1 MDYTPGQGLE
11 AVPVV
16 KAARGLRG
24 LAWWVCLPAWLAL
37 ACNLSS
43 QPTPEATP
51 SAPTATSAGESAP
64 ALSLGELARAA
75 VQLQALTSEPE
86 ARTVVWTGSGTLISA
101 DGLILTNAHVVDNR
115 SGEYEQLGV
124 AVLDRTD
131 QAPRLSYLA
140 EIAAVDYGIDL
151 AVVRVVSDLEGNPA
165 RVVLPFVPLGDSD
178 RIEIGDPIRILG
190 YPGIGGETVT
200 FTEGA
205 ISGFTSERG
214 IEGRAWL
221 KTDAT
226 IAAGN
231 SGGMGL
237 NTLGELVAIPTTL
250 GSGAE
255 EGGLADCRQLV
266 DTNRDGEVDSDD
278 TCVPLGG
285 FINALRPVALAR
297 PLIEA
302 ARQGERYVQ
311 GDLPQ
316 AQQAQDFDL
325 TSTFL
330 SNIVFS
336 DGVNEADQPQALW
349 YALPAGVNDVCAFWD
364 YEGMLDGM
372 TWSSYWFI
380 DGVPSEGGS
389 SFEDVW
395 TGGVAG
401 NWWVCI
407 HNETGLP
414 DGLYEFVL
422 EVDGEPM
429 ADDSIFVGGDRK
441 LIELVVENGF
451 ATELCYLFLSPSA
464 AQNWGPDRLGAQEVV
479 EPGARQAFSVA
490 SAEYDLRVLDCD
502 GELLTET
509 YGVELS
515 GDLTFPIPPG

>member
-1 MDYTPGQGLE
+1 M
-11 AVPVV
+11 
-16 KAARGLRG
+16 AARRLRSLVG
-24 LAWWVCLPAWLAL
+24 WGCLTALLAL
-37 ACNLSS
+37 SCNLTP
-43 QPTPEATP
+43 QPTPMP
-51 SAPTATSAGESAP
+51 GAPTTSAGESSQ

-75 VQLQALTSEPE
+75 VQLQALVSQ
-86 ARTVVWTGSGTLISA
+86 AGAQAVVWTGSGTLISA

-131 QAPRLSYLA
+131 RAPQLSYLA
-140 EIAAVDYGIDL
+140 EVAAVDYGLDL
-151 AVVRVVSDLEGNPA
+151 AVVRIVSDLDGA
-165 RVVLPFVPLGDSD
+165 HAQLQLPFVQLGDSD
-178 RIEIGDPIRILG
+178 QVEIGDRIRILG
-190 YPGIGGETVT
+190 YPGIGGDTVT

-214 IEGRAWL
+214 IDGRAWL

-226 IAAGN
+226 ITGGN

-237 NTLGELVAIPTTL
+237 NQQGELVAIPTTL

-255 EGGLADCRQLV
+255 DGGLADCRQLV
-266 DTNRDGEVDSDD
+266 DTNRDGVVDSED

-285 FINALRPVALAR
+285 FINALRPVALAT
-297 PLIEA
+297 PLIQA

-311 GDLPQ
+311 GDLPP
-316 AQQAQDFDL
+316 AQQAQDLDL
-325 TSTFL
+325 TPISL
-330 SNIVFS
+330 SNIAFS
-336 DGVNEADQPQALW
+336 EGVDENDQPLGLGYALPTGVNE
-349 YALPAGVNDVCAFWD
+349 VCAFWD
-364 YEGMLDGM
+364 YAGMSDGM

-380 DGVPSEGGS
+380 DGVLSEGGS

-395 TGGVAG
+395 TGGAAG

-429 ADDSIFVGGDRK
+429 ADDSIFVDGDRRMV
-441 LIELVVENGF
+441 ELVLENGF
-451 ATELCYLFLSPSA
+451 ATDLCFAFLSPSA
-464 AQNWGPDRLGAQEVV
+464 AQNWGPDRLGAEEVV
-479 EPGARQAFSVA
+479 GPGDRRAFPVA
-490 SAEYDLRVLDCD
+490 NGEYDLRILDCD
-502 GELLTET
+502 GELLTEA

-515 GDLTFPIPPG
+515 DDLAYTVAPD

>member
-1 MDYTPGQGLE
+1 M
-11 AVPVV
+11 PVV
-16 KAARGLRG
+16 TAAPRLRA

-43 QPTPEATP
+43 QPTPEAPP
-51 SAPTATSAGESAP
+51 SALTATSVGERAP

-75 VQLQALTSEPE
+75 VQLQALTSAPG
-86 ARTVVWTGSGTLISA
+86 AQTVVWTGSGTLISA

-115 SGEYEQLGV
+115 GGEYEQLGV
-124 AVLDRTD
+124 AVLERTD

-151 AVVRVVSDLEGNPA
+151 AVVRIVSDLEGNPA

-205 ISGFTSERG
+205 ISGFSSERG

-226 IAAGN
+226 IAGGN

-237 NTLGELVAIPTTL
+237 NPLGELVAIPTTL

-266 DTNRDGEVDSDD
+266 DTNRDGVVDSED

-285 FINALRPVALAR
+285 FINALRPVALAG

-311 GDLPQ
+311 GDSPQ
-316 AQQAQDFDL
+316 AQQAQDSDL
-325 TSTFL
+325 TPTLL

-336 DGVNEADQPQALW
+336 EGVSEEDQPQGLW
-349 YALPAGVNDVCAFWD
+349 YALPAGASDVCAFWD
-364 YEGMLDGM
+364 YAGMSDGM

-380 DGVPSEGGS
+380 DGALSEGGS
-389 SFEDVW
+389 TFEDVW
-395 TGGVAG
+395 TGGVEG

-414 DGLYEFVL
+414 DGLYEIVL

-429 ADDSIFVGGDRK
+429 ADDSIFVGGDHRPV
-441 LIELVVENGF
+441 ELVVENGF
-451 ATELCYLFLSPSA
+451 AVELCYLFLSPSA
-464 AQNWGPDRLGAQEVV
+464 AQNWGPDRLGTLEVI
-479 EPGARQAFSVA
+479 EPGDRQAFSVA
-490 SAEYDLRVLDCD
+490 SGEYDLRVLDCD
-502 GELLTET
+502 GELLTEA

-515 GDLTFPIPPG
+515 DDLTYPIPPG

>member
-1 MDYTPGQGLE
+1 
-11 AVPVV
+11 VV
-16 KAARGLRG
+16 KASRRLRSPVG
-24 LAWWVCLPAWLAL
+24 CICLPGLLAL
-37 ACNLSS
+37 ACSLSS
-43 QPTPEATP
+43 QLTPVATP
-51 SAPTATSAGESAP
+51 SSPTATPAGESSP

-75 VQLQALTSEPE
+75 VQLQALNLETGTRS
-86 ARTVVWTGSGTLISA
+86 VVWTGSGTLISA

-115 SGEYEQLGV
+115 GGEYEQLGV
-124 AVLDRTD
+124 AVLERTD
-131 QAPRLSYLA
+131 QAPRLNYLA
-140 EIAAVDYGIDL
+140 EIAAIDYGIDL
-151 AVVRVVSDLEGNPA
+151 AVVRIVGNLDGSSA
-165 RVVLPFVPLGDSD
+165 RVELPFVQLGDSD
-178 RIEIGDPIRILG
+178 RVEIGDPIRILG

-226 IAAGN
+226 ITGGN

-237 NTLGELVAIPTTL
+237 NQQGELVAIPTTL

-266 DTNRDGEVDSDD
+266 DTNRDGVVDSDD

-311 GDLPQ
+311 GDLPP
-316 AQQAQDFDL
+316 AQQARDFDL
-325 TSTFL
+325 TSTLL

-336 DGVNEADQPQALW
+336 DGVNEADQPEGLW

-364 YEGMLDGM
+364 YEGMSDGI

-380 DGVPSEGGS
+380 DGVLSEGGS

-429 ADDSIFVGGDRK
+429 ADDSIFVGGDRQ
-441 LIELVVENGF
+441 LVELDLVNGF
-451 ATELCYLFLSPSA
+451 ATELCYVFLSPSE
-464 AQNWGPDRLGAQEVV
+464 AQNWGSDRLGAQEGV
-479 EPGARQAFSVA
+479 EPGGRHAFLVA
-490 SAEYDLRVLDCD
+490 SATYDLRVLDCD
-502 GELLTET
+502 GELLTEA
-509 YGVELS
+509 YGIELS
-515 GDLTFPIPPG
+515 DNLTCTVSPG